1 MMRAYSAAILVAV
14 LGGCDQPV
22 AMVDSGPRQDGG
34 ADAASTS
41 PCARDA
47 DCSDGLFCTG
57 QERCMPGVAGADTRG
72 CVTFA
77 VPCTAEVCD
86 EATDTCTECSEPD
99 MDGDSY
105 ASEACGGD
113 DCDDTRGDVFLG
125 GREICDAAGINEDC
139 IDETLGTDADGDGAY
154 DPACCFQPD
163 DGPLRCGTDCDDG
176 DNAIR
181 PGASERCNGVDD
193 DCDGMIDEGFECVQ
207 SQVVSGTNAC
217 GREGTRRCSET
228 CTWLDAS
235 FARAESASSCDYCD
249 DSGAGLGE
257 EIPFATLM
265 NHRTEV
271 DSGWT
276 THGDARILFTTP
288 ASWMIADGVNHRG
301 AVFAPSPIQIG
312 YGTTYVQARVDTVAR
327 NTGGCPP
334 PTYVC
339 SVLRGGWALVILPGS
354 PSSFIGTAMPPV
366 PSVAGM
372 AVEWHFSS
380 LWPDCTGLLCASSAD
395 EVVLEELLPT
405 GAPRVI
411 GRTTEIAG
419 DQDGPMGATVPQ
431 VIWVEITPDDPRT
444 TPDESAVGVVGP
456 IGTGLFC
463 ANDSSAMSCG
473 VTFVPGRAVHIGI
486 AAGTSGSGDIGVFAT
501 GLTIT
506 RSGLCGP

>member
-1 MMRAYSAAILVAV
+1 MRAYSAAILVAV

-22 AMVDSGPRQDGG
+22 AMVDSGARQDGG

-57 QERCMPGVAGADTRG
+57 QERCMPGAAGADARG

-257 EIPFATLM
+257 EIPFATGM
-265 NHRTEV
+265 NVRADV
-271 DSGWT
+271 DDGWT
-276 THGDARILFTTP
+276 QHGDARLGFCTPFGCPTVIVGGASERGAVYAPNLQLGYGPAYVRATVQTLATSSNPDGVWSLVVLVGTP
-288 ASWMIADGVNHRG
+288 ASWLGPPGSGMYPLSDGY
-301 AVFAPSPIQIG
+301 AVTWGFRTFFPPSAALQMDRMQLGRLHSAGIEG
-312 YGTTYVQARVDTVAR
+312 LGST
-327 NTGGCPP
+327 NTG
-334 PTYVC
+334 V
-339 SVLRGGWALVILPGS
+339 
-354 PSSFIGTAMPPV
+354 
-366 PSVAGM
+366 
-372 AVEWHFSS
+372 
-380 LWPDCTGLLCASSAD
+380 D
-395 EVVLEELLPT
+395 E
-405 GAPRVI
+405 
-411 GRTTEIAG
+411 
-419 DQDGPMGATVPQ
+419 DQDGPSGTVVEQ
-431 VIWVEITPDDPRT
+431 AIWIEITPDDPRT
-444 TPDESAVGVVGP
+444 GMDETALHVIGP
-456 IGTGLFC
+456 IGTGLNC
-463 ANDSSAMSCG
+463 GPDSTMPC
-473 VTFVPGRAVHIGI
+473 
-486 AAGTSGSGDIGVFAT
+486 
-501 GLTIT
+501 GLTLQPGTRLHVGVLADAPAADSVQVTGPRVAVT
-506 RSGLCGP
+506 RSGICSE

>member
-1 MMRAYSAAILVAV
+1 
-14 LGGCDQPV
+14 
-22 AMVDSGPRQDGG
+22 
-34 ADAASTS
+34 
-41 PCARDA
+41 
-47 DCSDGLFCTG
+47 
-57 QERCMPGVAGADTRG
+57 MPEVAGADARG

-86 EATDTCTECSEPD
+86 EATDTCAACSEPD

-113 DCDDTRGDVFLG
+113 DCDDTRRDVFLG
-125 GREICDAAGINEDC
+125 GTEICDAAGINEDC
-139 IDETLGTDADGDGAY
+139 VEATLGTDADGDGAY

-207 SQVVSGTNAC
+207 SQVVSGENAC

-276 THGDARILFTTP
+276 THGDASMLFTIP
-288 ASWMIADGVNHRG
+288 PSWMIADGANHRG

-312 YGTTYVQARVDTVAR
+312 YGTTYVQARVETIAR
-327 NTGGCPP
+327 NTESCGTFGCF
-334 PTYVC
+334 
-339 SVLRGGWALVILPGS
+339 SLHGSWALVLLHGT
-354 PSSFIGTAMPPV
+354 PSSFIGTGLPPV
-366 PSVAGM
+366 PSVTGM
-372 AVEWHFSS
+372 AVEWRFSS
-380 LWPDCTGLLCASSAD
+380 AVPDCMFVSCTTNSD
-395 EVVLEELLPT
+395 EIVLEQLQPT

-411 GRTTEIAG
+411 GRTAEIDG
-419 DQDGPMGATVPQ
+419 DQDGPTGTIAPQ

-444 TPDESAVGVVGP
+444 ASDESALGIVGP

-463 ANDSSAMSCG
+463 ANDGGTSCG
-473 VTFVPGRAVHIGI
+473 VSFVPGSTVHIGI
-486 AAGTSGSGDIGVFAT
+486 AAGATSTRDVGVFAEEVVV
-501 GLTIT
+501 T
-506 RSGLCGP
+506 RSGLCAPLRRRDQK